1 MIDHLSNRINNITR
15 RRNDTVHRLWFIGW
29 GNEETET
36 YEVASSIKS
45 ARDIG
50 KKGQG
55 GVKFT
60 SKDTTDFEEIIAEFK
75 SLNALL
81 HRFQACIL
89 LPTLNPGVGR
99 PANDFQPVNQ
109 FHYKQGALVEGPP
122 NGRDPAE

>member
-1 MIDHLSNRINNITR
+1 MAVVAKSWKRRDFRKITHRRSSLARIWRIC
-15 RRNDTVHRLWFIGW
+15 
-29 GNEETET
+29 
-36 YEVASSIKS
+36 SIKS

-60 SKDTTDFEEIIAEFK
+60 SKDTTTDFEEIITEIK

-122 NGRDPAE
+122 NGSDPAE